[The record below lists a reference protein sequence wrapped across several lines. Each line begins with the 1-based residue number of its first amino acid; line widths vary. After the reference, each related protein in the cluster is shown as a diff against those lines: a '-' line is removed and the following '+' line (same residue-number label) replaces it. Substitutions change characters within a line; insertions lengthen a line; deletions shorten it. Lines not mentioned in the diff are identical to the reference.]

1 MLALELKMH
10 GFSVGSCEAG
20 KAAFRVVEDLNP
32 DVILL
37 EVLLPGVGS
46 IELMREPKSFVVLC

>member
-10 GFSVGSCEAG
+10 GFSVASCEAG

-32 DVILL
+32 YVILL
-37 EVLLPGVGS
+37 DVLLPGVGR
-46 IELMREPKSFVVLC
+46 IELMRELKRFVVLC